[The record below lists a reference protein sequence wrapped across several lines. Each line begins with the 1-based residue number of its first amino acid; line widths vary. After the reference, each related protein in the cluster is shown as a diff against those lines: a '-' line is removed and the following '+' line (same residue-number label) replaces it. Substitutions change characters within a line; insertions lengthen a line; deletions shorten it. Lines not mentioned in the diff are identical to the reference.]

1 MCVCVC
7 VCVCVYVCVCVCVCV
22 VRICLDLWCCESKHD
37 GYVKGVR
44 VHSRTHNNP
53 SPTRVARSC
62 PKSATND
69 ERRVIM
75 LHKSAPTA
83 SSNTRFT
90 FLRPAVK
97 PRGMANNVKIT
108 VNAGPANT

>member
-1 MCVCVC
+1 M
-7 VCVCVYVCVCVCVCV
+7 
-22 VRICLDLWCCESKHD
+22 LGLWCCKSKHD
-37 GYVKGVR
+37 EYVKGVGVR
-44 VHSRTHNNP
+44 SRTYNNP
-53 SPTRVARSC
+53 SPMRVARSC

-83 SSNTRFT
+83 STNTRFT
-90 FLRPAVK
+90 ILRPAVK
-97 PRGMANNVKIT
+97 PRGMANNVKIM